1 MTDFALQ
8 DYDCSYAVF
17 GAQAAGATSGIY
29 VLAAFAAA
37 PPSPLSLPDL
47 WAKPG
52 PWALIARDGAWNF
65 AGESPSSAAKTLN
78 LAGIGTGC
86 VIAWRADPDLSAAW
100 WPGPG
105 PAPIYQSLIVDS
117 SGGAVRQIRGQVVV
131 NLGNIA
137 LTLPA
142 GATVSLADGDSLA
155 FDSSALSSQF
165 NIGRT
170 DARMQVLVFGQAAF
184 LTAARGAVGA
194 GGLLAM
200 GAWRPRSL
208 FLLGQDANQMTAC
221 AVGAP
226 DIRYWRVIGAAQP
239 QRIRLPL
246 FKPVDVSIPAVTVTF
261 ALNPALPFDPAS
273 TRFDLASTSC
283 LVDAASLMTR
293 DGVAI
298 GLTPATGAGFHLG
311 IAPGRSS
318 AYLAPYGRY
327 TLVGPA
333 GGGSAP
339 FKLMPGLSGMER
351 IEAVSGD
358 LLELV
363 PAQPAFGTASA
374 VGQSGDSAT
383 PPRLTSA
390 CTTSWARLIPAD
402 GRSYFAQPLASVFYA
417 SADGTALPRAADA
430 LVASLTGAEEPYPLA
445 PYGNA
450 FLPGI
455 NDNTPASAVADFE
468 HVYLS
473 GARGAILGGRNQPVF
488 SLDGVVLSAKGA
500 TPRGLMADIGPVPPA
515 PAALLPTR
523 RTVPRGLA
531 DAAPTPEGQWQRLY
545 LAQGATSAVRLD
557 PNIDGVVDP
566 AIANAMMQPDLFLV
580 YNNWTDHPIGTV
592 GELDV
597 GGFWFDWAPTADVAV
612 PQNMLMV
619 AKFSTKVSLQ
629 DLFAMPERWR
639 DPSAF
644 LAPDTNGNPDIA
656 CAQKVFAEAM
666 AVANASPPPLFN
678 DFLQRIATNPAWS
691 GIIVFNAPVDGNNM
705 PPTLQ
710 ILIAGMT
717 SPLQAHHVAVDV
729 TMLQAQGGI
738 PSDLGPSSIAGVISY
753 DADGTVSPA
762 GSDGYGFYT
771 QSLKVGIF
779 GSAVTSFHAE
789 VGVAAELFFGRPVV
803 LVPDAGDPP
812 FPNTFLLRGIYH
824 LIAGVATVTFILP
837 ESRCFTFPAGESL
850 QGGGFDRILNQ
861 FEIDT
866 AGILPQLPP
875 TTDNGST
882 THDNGN
888 TTHRAQI
895 TLSGSLWFN
904 PDPFNSGVDL
914 FSYGVA
920 GTGGLGLSNFSLDLT
935 FTLDKYGNRTG
946 TPTLAV
952 DYSRLAVAETA
963 GTIRPGALLS
973 GLPLKLKGI
982 LADDQGLDTAKLG
995 GKPVNVLQIAGK
1007 ETQTPHFAL
1016 QYELLIGSLGELS
1029 GVHAGLAAE
1038 LRLAWGPRATIA
1050 DADGALLTIQLPG
1063 ASGGFKG
1070 LNVQGMLQLEFGDA
1084 NLMQVPYTSD
1094 DETTNVFVVLFN
1106 NVALSVIGIKLPP
1119 KVVSD
1124 LILFSDPAQP
1134 SGSSLAACLAVQQQ

>member
-1 MTDFALQ
+1 MTDFALLN
-8 DYDCSYAVF
+8 YDGSYAVF
-17 GAQAAGATSGIY
+17 GAQAAGASSGIY
-29 VLAAFAAA
+29 ILAPFAAA
-37 PPSPLSLPDL
+37 PPSPLSLAEL
-47 WAKPG
+47 WAKQG
-52 PWALIARDGAWNF
+52 PWALIARDGAWTF
-65 AGESPSSAAKTLN
+65 AGESPSSAAKALN

-86 VIAWRADPDLSAAW
+86 VIAWRPDPALSGAW

-105 PAPIYQSLIVDS
+105 SAPLYQSLIIDA
-117 SGGAVRQIRGQVVV
+117 SGAAVRQIRGQVVV
-131 NLGNIA
+131 HLGNIA

-142 GATVSLADGDSLA
+142 GATVSLADGDSLG

-165 NIGRT
+165 NIGRS

-184 LTAARGAVGA
+184 LTAAKGAVAA
-194 GGLLAM
+194 GGLLAT
-200 GAWRPRSL
+200 GVWRPRSL
-208 FLLGQDANQMTAC
+208 FLLGQDSSQMTAS

-226 DIRYWRVIGAAQP
+226 DIRYWRDIGAAQA

-246 FKPVDVSIPAVTVTF
+246 FAPVDVSMPPVTVTF
-261 ALNPALPFDPAS
+261 ALNAALPFDPGA
-273 TRFDLASTSC
+273 TRFDLDPASYGC
-283 LVDAASLMTR
+283 LANATPLMTR
-293 DGVAI
+293 DGAKV
-298 GLTPATGAGFHLG
+298 GLSPATGVGFHFGL
-311 IAPGRSS
+311 APGTSP

-327 TLVGPA
+327 TLAGP
-333 GGGSAP
+333 GGDNAP
-339 FKLMPGLSGMER
+339 FKLMPGISGMER

-363 PAQPAFGTASA
+363 PAQAAFGTASA
-374 VGQSGDSAT
+374 PAQSGEPGSPPQLT
-383 PPRLTSA
+383 PA
-390 CTTSWARLIPAD
+390 CTTSWARLIPAA
-402 GRSYFAQPLASVFYA
+402 GRSYFAQPLASVFYT

-455 NDNTPASAVADFE
+455 NDSTPASAVADFE

-473 GARGAILGGRNQPVF
+473 GTRGEILGGRNQPVF
-488 SLDGVVLSAKGA
+488 SIDGVVLSGKGA

-515 PAALLPTR
+515 PAALLQTR
-523 RTVPRGLA
+523 RTVPRSLA
-531 DAAPTPEGQWQRLY
+531 DAEPTPAGQWQRLY
-545 LAQGATSAVRLD
+545 LAQGETSAVRLD
-557 PNIDGVVDP
+557 PNSGGVVDP

-580 YNNWTDHPIGTV
+580 YNNWTNHPIGTV

-597 GGFWFDWAPTADVAV
+597 GGFWFDWAPTSDVAV

-619 AKFSTKVSLQ
+619 AKFSTKVSLE

-639 DPSAF
+639 DPAAF
-644 LAPDTNGNPDIA
+644 LAPDADGNPDVA
-656 CAQKVFAEAM
+656 AAQKVFAEAM
-666 AVANASPPPLFN
+666 TVANASPPPLFN
-678 DFLQRIATNPAWS
+678 DFLQRIAANPAWT

-717 SPLQAHHVAVDV
+717 SPLQAHHVSVDV
-729 TMLQAQGGI
+729 TMLEAQGGI
-738 PSDLGPSSIAGVISY
+738 PSDLGPSSVAGVISY
-753 DADGTVSPA
+753 DADSSVSPA
-762 GSDGYGFYT
+762 GGDGYGFYT

-789 VGVAAELFFGRPVV
+789 VGIAAKLFFGRPVE

-824 LIAGVATVTFILP
+824 LIAGVATVTFVLP

-875 TTDNGST
+875 TTDNG
-882 THDNGN
+882 N
-888 TTHRAQI
+888 TIHRAQI

-920 GTGGLGLSNFSLDLT
+920 GAGGLGLSNFSLDMT
-935 FTLDKYGNRTG
+935 FKLDKSGNRIG
-946 TPTLAV
+946 LPTLTV
-952 DYSRLAVAETA
+952 DYSRLAVAESA
-963 GTIRPGALLS
+963 GTIRRGALLS

-1007 ETQTPHFAL
+1007 ETRTPHFAL

-1038 LRLAWGPRATIA
+1038 MRLAWGPRATIA

-1063 ASGGFKG
+1063 ASGGFEG
-1070 LNVQGMLQLEFGDA
+1070 LNVQGMLQLVFGDA
-1084 NLMQVPYTSD
+1084 NLMQVPYTD
-1094 DETTNVFVVLFN
+1094 DGETTNVFVVLFN